1 MQISIEFHAFNLT
14 YPLPAGY
21 FKEFFGY
28 PIKNI
33 NTAEMAVS
41 AEQI

>member
-1 MQISIEFHAFNLT
+1 MQISIEFQAFT

-28 PIKNI
+28 PMKNI